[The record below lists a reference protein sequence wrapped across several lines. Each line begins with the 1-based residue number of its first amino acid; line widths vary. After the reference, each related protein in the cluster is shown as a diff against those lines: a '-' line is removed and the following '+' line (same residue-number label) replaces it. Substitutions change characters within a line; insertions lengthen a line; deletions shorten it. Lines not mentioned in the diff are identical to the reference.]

1 MATNTTKKNQPEQ
14 IEMTP
19 DGFIA
24 RYGERRYELRAIE
37 RPNDSRL
44 KATVKAVNGQPG
56 RFHIDTVDF
65 YLSRSRRVFISEVAR
80 LFREPT
86 PTIEED
92 VTHLITQIENYAAE
106 QAEAARPTVILLSE
120 LEREEGLSFAQG
132 ADLIPQILADLEQL
146 GLVGEA
152 TNKLLLYLA
161 MTSRKM
167 EDPLAVQILSG
178 SGAGKSYL
186 QDAVLSL
193 CPPEDLI
200 KVTSLTDQA
209 LFYKGQDA
217 LKQKVLALEEV
228 AGATGARY
236 ALRNLISSKRLNI
249 ESTTKNPTTG
259 KLESQLH
266 TVNGPTAVFETTTN
280 PDTDPETK
288 SRYIILSVDES
299 LAQTRAIL
307 QAQRTLHT
315 IEGWLSRKKREAIVK
330 RHHAFQRL
338 LKPVI
343 VVNPFEPFLTYS
355 DEWLSVRRDQP
366 KYLNLI
372 LAVTFLH
379 QHQRPAKTHPEF
391 GEYIE
396 TTLEDIAVAHDL
408 AHQLFGH
415 SLDELSAPS
424 RELLKLLS
432 SHVQKRAQDAGIQ
445 ISDVQFNRRE
455 IREAIRWS
463 DTRLRTHLDE
473 LTRLEYIHALSGRF
487 GQAYRYRLLVQPEE
501 LAQPGKFLLGL
512 KSVEELK
519 KNANLAGLKGDLAP
533 TSRKPSARLKAGS
546 NSSQAKTSAKRPSS
560 LAARAGERIRK

>member
-1 MATNTTKKNQPEQ
+1 MTTPSKKDTPEQ

-19 DGFIA
+19 DGFVA

-80 LFREPT
+80 LFREGT

-92 VTHLITQIENYAAE
+92 IIHLISHLERYVTE
-106 QAEAARPTVILLSE
+106 QSELNRPTVMLLNDAD
-120 LEREEGLSFAQG
+120 RAEGMTLAKNLKLIAQ
-132 ADLIPQILADLEQL
+132 IETDLEGL
-146 GLVGEA
+146 GLVGESA
-152 TNKLLLYLA
+152 NKLLLYLA
-161 MTSRKM
+161 LTSRKM

-186 QDAVLSL
+186 QDTVLAL
-193 CPPEDLI
+193 CPPEDLT

-217 LKQKVLALEEV
+217 LRHKVLALEEV
-228 AGATGARY
+228 TGSSGARY
-236 ALRNLISSKRLNI
+236 ALRNLISSKRLTI
-249 ESTTKNPTTG
+249 ESTTKNPLTG

-280 PDTDPETK
+280 PDTDAETK

-299 LAQTRAIL
+299 PAQTRAIL

-315 IEGWLSRKKREAIVK
+315 VEGWLARKQREAVIK
-330 RHHAFQRL
+330 RHQVFQRL

-343 VVNPFEPFLTYS
+343 VVNPFEPFLAYA

-372 LAVTFLH
+372 LAITFLH
-379 QHQRPAKTHPEF
+379 QYQRPMKTHPQF
-391 GEYIE
+391 GDYIE
-396 TTLEDIAVAHDL
+396 TTLEDIATANRL
-408 AHQLFGH
+408 AHELFGN
-415 SLDELSAPS
+415 SLDELSGPS
-424 RELLKLLS
+424 RELLNLLTGY
-432 SHVQKRAQDAGIQ
+432 VEKRAQDRGIKVGE
-445 ISDVQFNRRE
+445 VQFQRRE
-455 IREAIRWS
+455 IRDAIRWS
-463 DTRLRTHLDE
+463 DTRLRIHLEE
-473 LTRLEYIHALSGRF
+473 LARMEYIQALAGRF
-487 GQAYRYRLLVQPEE
+487 GQTYRYRLLIEPEE
-501 LAQPGKFLLGL
+501 LSRPGKFLLGL
-512 KSVEELK
+512 KSVETLRAE
-519 KNANLAGLKGDLAP
+519 ANLADQKGHLAP
-533 TSRKPSARLKAGS
+533 TSPKASARFKHGS
-546 NSSQAKTSAKRPSS
+546 TYSSAKGSARKSGN